1 MGSATNASSPSSSP
15 KQTFPVAKYLKA
27 FSPVIVALVIFL
39 IPAPEGLSSNAWTY
53 FAIFAGVI
61 VGLIIE
67 PVPPALVGLIGVGVC
82 IWLKLG
88 PKGSGDAETVIKS
101 GEAVNWG
108 LAGFANGTVWLIFA
122 AFMIGLGYQ
131 KSGLGKRIALFLL
144 KKLGKTSLGLGY
156 AISIADGILAP
167 FIPSNSARSGGIIYP
182 IVSQIPP
189 MVDSHPDKD
198 PRKLGGYIMWVS
210 LAATCVTSSMFF
222 TGLAPNL
229 LAMETAVKSG
239 VEPISWFGWF
249 MAFLPA
255 GIILFI
261 ATPWLTYVLYP
272 PTSKGSP
279 EASKWAGEELKKLGA
294 MTLKEWLMIALAVFA
309 LVFWIFGSK
318 FGVNATTVAI
328 TVVIAMVL
336 LGIISWQ
343 DLLGNKPAWNVFA
356 WFATL
361 VTLAGGLKNV
371 GFLDFIAGLG
381 GQYLGSIEPMLAFVG
396 LIVFF
401 YVLHYFFASTTA
413 HVTALLALFITV
425 ASGINGIDVKTL
437 TLFLMLT
444 LGIVG
449 IITPY
454 GTGPSPVYYGAHY
467 IEGKDFWKL
476 GFIFGVI
483 YLVVF
488 LVVCIPWVKYVAYQ
502 WI

>member
-1 MGSATNASSPSSSP
+1 MSSQANNTSSTPPPQPSLTKS
-15 KQTFPVAKYLKA
+15 LKL
-27 FSPVIVALVIFL
+27 FSPIIVALAIFVC
-39 IPAPEGLSSNAWTY
+39 PAPEGLSSNAWTY

-61 VGLIIE
+61 VGLILE

-82 IWLKLG
+82 IWLKVG
-88 PKGSGDAETVIKS
+88 PKGSGNPETVIKS

-108 LAGFANGTVWLIFA
+108 LAGFSNATVWLIFA

-131 KSGLGKRIALFLL
+131 RSGLGKRIALFLV
-144 KKLGKTSLGLGY
+144 KTLGKTSLGLGY

-189 MVDSHPDKD
+189 MVDSHPDKN
-198 PRKLGGYIMWVS
+198 PRKLGGYLMWVS

-261 ATPWLTYVLYP
+261 ATPYLTYVFYP

-279 EASKWAGEELKKLGA
+279 EASKWAGDELKKLGA
-294 MTLKEWLMIALAVFA
+294 MTIKEWLMIALAVFA
-309 LVFWIFGSK
+309 LVFWIFGSR

-336 LGIISWQ
+336 LQIISWT

-371 GFLDFIAGLG
+371 GFLDFIAELG
-381 GQYLGSIEPMLAFVG
+381 GKYLGSLEPTIAFVG

-401 YVLHYFFASTTA
+401 YALHYFFASTTA

-425 ASGINGIDVKTL
+425 ASGINGIDVKQL

-488 LVVCIPWVKYVAYQ
+488 LVVCIPWVKYVAHT

>member
-1 MGSATNASSPSSSP
+1 MHY
-15 KQTFPVAKYLKA
+15 VAKFLKA
-27 FSPVIVALVIFL
+27 FSPIIVALL
-39 IPAPEGLSSNAWTY
+39 ILLCSVPEGLSFNAWLY
-53 FAIFAGVI
+53 FAIFVGVI

-67 PVPPALVGLIGVGVC
+67 PVPSALVGLIGVGVC

-88 PKGSGDAETVIKS
+88 PVGSGNSETIIKS
-101 GEAVNWG
+101 SEAVNWG
-108 LAGFANGTVWLIFA
+108 LAGFSNSTVWLIFA

-131 KSGLGKRIALFLL
+131 KSGLGRRIALFLV
-144 KKLGKTSLGLGY
+144 KTLGKTSLGLGY
-156 AISIADGILAP
+156 AISIADGILSP

-198 PRKLGGYIMWVS
+198 PRKLGAYLVWVS

-222 TGLAPNL
+222 TALAPNL

-239 VEPISWFGWF
+239 VAPISWFGWF

-255 GIILFI
+255 GIVLFL
-261 ATPWLTYVLYP
+261 ATPWLAYVFYP
-272 PTSKGSP
+272 PSLKGSAD
-279 EASKWAGEELKKLGA
+279 ASKWAGEELSRLGS
-294 MTLKEWLMIALAVFA
+294 MRFKEYTMIILAVFA
-309 LVFWIFGSK
+309 LIFWIFGDS
-318 FGVNATTVAI
+318 FGVNATVVALTVMI
-328 TVVIAMVL
+328 LMVL
-336 LGIISWQ
+336 LRVIEWNDI
-343 DLLGNKPAWNVFA
+343 LANKAAWGVLA
-356 WFATL
+356 WFGSL
-361 VTLAGGLKNV
+361 VTLEGGLKNV
-371 GFLDFIAGLG
+371 GFLDFIARIG
-381 GQYLGSIEPMLAFVG
+381 GAYLGNLEPTLALIG

-425 ASGINGIDVKTL
+425 ASGINGIDLQQL

-454 GTGPSPVYYGAHY
+454 GTGPSPVWYGTHY
-467 IEGKDFWKL
+467 IESKDFWRL
-476 GFIFGVI
+476 GLIFGFI

-488 LVVCIPWVKYVAYQ
+488 LVLCIPWVKYVAHI
-502 WI
+502 WL